1 MLFEVIQI
9 ITEQVNSYL
18 EECGLEKSV
27 IAENIGI
34 LDSQDENADKLK
46 NSVALSLFNIQE
58 ETTYFRHRFYP

>member
-9 ITEQVNSYL
+9 ITKQVNSYL
-18 EECGLEKSV
+18 EECGLEKPV

-46 NSVALSLFNIQE
+46 NSVALSLLNIQE
-58 ETTYFRHRFYP
+58 ETT